1 MNQLL
6 IKNVLLLAGL
16 LFFQP
21 LFAQQRQLKGRVL
34 TPDQEPLVGATVQIS
49 GTSNATL
56 TDANGS
62 FQLTLSS
69 GNKTLRISYIGYET
83 QEIPIT
89 SQTNLTVQLQPDS
102 KVLNDVVITGYST
115 QNRKEI
121 VGSVAKI
128 NGDDLKNIPAAA
140 GFNQLLQGKLTGV
153 QVNSN
158 SGVPG
163 GGITFRI
170 RGNNSINASVDPLY
184 VIDGVFVSNSEPI
197 RTSIGQQQQSNP
209 LADINPADIESIQVL
224 KDANATAIYGSLGA
238 NGVVIVTTK
247 RGRLNTKAKITAN
260 VSHGWSSAAKKFQ
273 ATTGPETAT
282 LVNESVRNT
291 AIDRGLD
298 PSTVTLP
305 FPDPSNVPTYDRISD
320 IFRVAST
327 ANYDLSAQGG
337 SAQSTYF
344 AGLSYTNQESI
355 VKPSGFERY
364 TLRFNYDNYLT
375 SKLKLGNSI
384 NISRTYRN
392 VSSNDNN
399 PTGVINSAIFPRSYL
414 PIYNEDGTYARSG
427 SFDNHIALIKNL
439 NNNAVGW
446 RTIGNVFAELT
457 ILPELVLRSSWSV
470 DNSDMYENNYS
481 NTLIAAGI
489 ASKGSAS
496 SYETK
501 NLILTNE
508 QVLTY
513 IKSFGEKHRIN
524 ALIGNTFNTV
534 RYEGTSAFGQ
544 NFASNDLTSIDV
556 AATTTGSSSRNKN
569 KLVSFFG
576 KATYTYDGRFT
587 FDASLRADASSKFG
601 ADRRWGY
608 FPSGGFAWNAG
619 NEAFLKNQ
627 NVLSDLKFRASWGL
641 SGNQNGIGSYAA
653 QGLWSSGFNYLDAA
667 GIAPSQ
673 LENRRLTWETTR
685 QIDIGMEFSFL
696 QNRLSFIF
704 DYYNKYTYD
713 LLLNVPVPSRSG
725 FTTYLQNYG
734 AVSNKGVEFSIHSE
748 NFAGK
753 DFRWSTDFNISFN
766 RNRIEK
772 LASDIAQ
779 GASGRNISILRQGYS
794 VNSFQLYKQLYVDPQ
809 TGNAVYEDVNK
820 DGIITSADRQI
831 VGNALPKFSGGLTN
845 TLSYK
850 RFDLNFLFYF
860 QQGNKIMSMH
870 DFFLV
875 HGGTQNFIG
884 FIPRQLERWQ
894 NPGDVTDIP
903 RLTTYSGNPTVNGGA
918 SNNYGGN
925 VANQSSR
932 YLLDGSFIR
941 LRNVALNYNLP
952 ASLVQKARLSSAR
965 IYVQGANLLTFTKFT
980 GLDPEVSSQS
990 NNQNTAGYDWAT
1002 VPQPRTFLV
1011 GLSLTL

>member
-1 MNQLL
+1 MSQLL
-6 IKNVLLLAGL
+6 VKTILLLAGL
-16 LFFQP
+16 FLLQP

-34 TPDQEPLVGATVQIS
+34 TPDQEPLVGATVQVP
-49 GTSNATL
+49 GTQNATL
-56 TDANGS
+56 TQPDGS

-69 GNKTLRISYIGYET
+69 GTKTLRISYIGYET
-83 QEIPIT
+83 QQISLT
-89 SQTNLTVQLQPDS
+89 SQTSLTVQLQPDS

-197 RTSIGQQQQSNP
+197 RTGIGQQQQSNP

-273 ATTGPETAT
+273 STTGPETAT

-291 AIDRGLD
+291 AVDRGLD

-305 FPDPSNVPTYDRISD
+305 FPDPSTVPTYDRISD
-320 IFRVAST
+320 LFRVAST
-327 ANYDLSAQGG
+327 ATYDLSAQGG

-399 PTGVINSAIFPRSYL
+399 PTGVINSAIFPRSYV
-414 PIYNEDGTYARSG
+414 PIYNEDGTYARAG

-457 ILPELVLRSSWSV
+457 LLPELVLRSSWSV

-489 ASKGSAS
+489 APKGSAS

-513 IKSFGEKHRIN
+513 IKSFGDKHRIN

-556 AATTTGSSSRNKN
+556 AATTTGSSSRNTN

-627 NVLSDLKFRASWGL
+627 SVLSDLKFRASWGL

-653 QGLWSSGFNYLDAA
+653 QGLWSSGFSYLDAA
-667 GIAPSQ
+667 GIAPTQ

-685 QIDIGMEFSFL
+685 QIDLGTEFSFL
-696 QNRLSFIF
+696 QNRLSFVF

-734 AVSNKGVEFSIHSE
+734 AVSNKGVEFSVHSE
-748 NFAGK
+748 NVAGK

-794 VNSFQLYKQLYVDPQ
+794 VNSFQLYRQLYVDPQ
-809 TGNAVYEDVNK
+809 TGNAVYDDVNK

-875 HGGTQNFIG
+875 HGGNQNFIG

-952 ASLVQKARLSSAR
+952 TSLVQKARLSSAR
-965 IYVQGANLLTFTKFT
+965 VYVQGANLLTFTKFT

-1002 VPQPRTFLV
+1002 VPQPRTLLV